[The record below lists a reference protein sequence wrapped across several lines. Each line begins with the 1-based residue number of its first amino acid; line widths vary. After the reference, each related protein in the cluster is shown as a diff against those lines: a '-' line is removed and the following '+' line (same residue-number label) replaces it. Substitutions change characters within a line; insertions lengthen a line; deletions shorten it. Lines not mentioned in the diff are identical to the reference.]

1 MSLLCHRPVGL
12 LSALALGTGLL
23 ACSSS
28 DGASEPSGQPVPDTP
43 DAAVDAAADAAEEPE
58 EPSIAPVAFEDARF
72 EACVRRALQLPDG
85 TIFPADMER
94 ITALE
99 CQDSSITSVAGI
111 EHATSLVD
119 LSLWE
124 NQISDLAPLAGL
136 KQIVDLQLGL
146 NRIQDLTALQGLT
159 SLRRLG
165 LSVNRI
171 SSLAPLAGL
180 TSLEWLNLDDNA
192 VSNGELT
199 HLSGLIN
206 LRWLTVEHNGLTD
219 FSAVQ
224 ALVDSGCEVYG
235 ATTLAPRA
243 ARLDAAAAAPAGFP
257 DGRLELTTANGK
269 VALRYRLGSRR
280 LAVRVIAPGS
290 LHLRGG
296 SIVLSSAA
304 GEIAVGD
311 AASGAAGLCAGAH
324 ADVCSLVIGRK
335 APDAASLRRGADPDG
350 IVTARLELKNEP
362 RTPKDADAWASSDTT
377 LVDLALATPNQFDAG
392 SCLFMANTG
401 AMEILLN
408 QHVAPE
414 TIKNE
419 GDTDLSER
427 FLMVAPNKVPDSQIP
442 YDLTDTL
449 YAYNYLG
456 GSLLNRDYPFC
467 AGYVKETAN
476 GSVVPSNAGDPDA
489 YISCMVNWFDQL
501 PSNWRDLLVP
511 TPPAERTV
519 IFVDPL
525 RDDDSQWRVGLFD
538 DDTIERIKHEL
549 RTKKAPVLVV
559 YNHYLYWHTNVI
571 VGYDDTLSTG
581 GGCPMVE
588 DSVAYFEQKGFTA
601 YAKKIKDRM
610 AELGGCHDTGVFYV
624 RDSIYDGGLQEGW
637 YDYST
642 DDVSV
647 QKERYSKRIVKLE
660 YDWAKYLG
668 NHTYT
673 VHRK

>member
-1 MSLLCHRPVGL
+1 MSLLRHRGVVSL
-12 LSALALGTGLL
+12 LALGLGTAVL

-28 DGASEPSGQPVPDTP
+28 DDASTPSGQPVPERP
-43 DAAVDAAADAAEEPE
+43 DAAVDALEESN
-58 EPSIAPVAFEDARF
+58 EPDEPPANAIVFQDPRF

-85 TIFPADMER
+85 AIFPIDMEK

-99 CQDSSITSVAGI
+99 CQDDAITSVAGI

-124 NQISDLAPLAGL
+124 NQISDLTPLAGL
-136 KQIVDLQLGL
+136 KQVVDLQLGL

-165 LSVNRI
+165 LSVNQI

-192 VSNGELT
+192 LSNAELT
-199 HLSGLIN
+199 HLSGLTR

-224 ALVDSGCEVYG
+224 ALVDGGCEVYG
-235 ATTLAPRA
+235 ATKLTPRA
-243 ARLDAAAAAPAGFP
+243 ARTVAATAAPVGLP

-269 VALRYRLGSRR
+269 VALRYRVGSRR
-280 LAVRVIAPGS
+280 LAVRLIAPGS
-290 LHLRGG
+290 LHLRDG

-311 AASGAAGLCAGAH
+311 AASGAAGLCTGAH

-335 APDAASLRRGADPDG
+335 APDAAALQRGADAEAV
-350 IVTARLELKNEP
+350 VTAKLDLSNAP
-362 RTPKDADAWASSDTT
+362 HTPKDADGWASSDMT
-377 LVDLALATPNQFDAG
+377 LVDLALAAPNQFDAG

-414 TIKNE
+414 TIRNE

-427 FLMVAPNKVPDSQIP
+427 FLMVAPNKVPGNQIP

-476 GSVVPSNAGDPDA
+476 GSVVLSHADDPDA

-601 YAKKIKDRM
+601 YAQKIKDRM
-610 AELGGCHDTGVFYV
+610 AELGGCRDTGVFYV
-624 RDSIYDGGLQEGW
+624 RDSIYDGGMQEGW

-642 DDVSV
+642 DEVSL